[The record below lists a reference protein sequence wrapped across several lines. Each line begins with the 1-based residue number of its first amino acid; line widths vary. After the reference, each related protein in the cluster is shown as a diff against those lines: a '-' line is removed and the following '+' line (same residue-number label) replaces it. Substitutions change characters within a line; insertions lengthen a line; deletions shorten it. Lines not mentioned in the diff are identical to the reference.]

1 MIVFYTKEKDEKKA
15 LKNLEKAMQTIEK
28 VNSHLYDRFFVTYKG
43 IGYIHD
49 NIERPD
55 SYESLEELKELFE
68 DDILVCADTLSDE
81 KNFIG
86 CI

>member
-15 LKNLEKAMQTIEK
+15 LKNLERAMQTIEK
-28 VNSHLYDRFFVTYKG
+28 NHTHFYDRFFTRYKG

-49 NIERPD
+49 SIERPD
-55 SYESLEELKELFE
+55 SYESLEELKRWQEG
-68 DDILVCADTLSDE
+68 DALVCADTFSDD
-81 KNFIG
+81 KHLIG